1 MKPKDVTKQQEAI
14 KKLIEE
20 IIKDNGKLEDI
31 TNKAYA
37 YLQDAFAI
45 MQTENPFYATILTGL
60 ETKMSLSCPT
70 AGVTVNPELMNYE
83 LYVNPIFFGVI
94 LKDYK
99 QRVAILTH
107 EIMHLSHG
115 HLTRVPCMLFSKEQN
130 TLLNVAGDISINQYI
145 QNLPQDLGLMTP
157 EMFKYKDAQ
166 TGGYKIFPKDAS
178 MDLYYKLL
186 LQNNTQVK
194 IEMEGK
200 SGESKKGSGEGG
212 ESNEE
217 SGDGSEKGDGKQC
230 QGKGSGNKSH
240 KWISVKEWLEKHGY
254 SFDDHSGWEKAE
266 NVDEGELLKKTEEL
280 IERSRQKNNLSY
292 DNLPGSIKDHL
303 HYSEKR
309 KKELNY
315 KAILLK
321 ALKKSLAGLD
331 RQSTWTRPNKRYGYY
346 APGTKDGNVPSL
358 HMFIDTS
365 GSISVEEINEFLGV
379 IKEFIRISG
388 NACTITKFHT
398 DIYGT
403 QKFTRNSMIKQGDL
417 QSGGT
422 ELTPVL
428 EHILKTQPE
437 LSIVLTDGCYGDVPI
452 ERKMNRGQKFPTTV
466 FMISKGGDM
475 KHPLKRLGETIKIPG
490 EKKDQ

>member
-1 MKPKDVTKQQEAI
+1 MKPKDVTKKQEAI
-14 KKLIEE
+14 KKIIEE
-20 IIKDNGKLEDI
+20 IMKDGDKLEEI
-31 TNKAYA
+31 NNKAYSQ
-37 YLQDAFAI
+37 LQDAFAI

-60 ETKMSLSCPT
+60 ETKMSFGLPT

-83 LYVNPIFFGVI
+83 LYVNPIFFGII

-130 TLLNVAGDISINQYI
+130 TLLNIAGDISINQYI
-145 QNLPQDLGLMTP
+145 PNLPQDLGLMTP
-157 EMFKYKDAQ
+157 EMFKYKDKQ

-186 LQNNTQVK
+186 LQNDTQVK
-194 IEMEGK
+194 VEMEG
-200 SGESKKGSGEGG
+200 SGKKES
-212 ESNEE
+212 
-217 SGDGSEKGDGKQC
+217 DGSSDKGNG
-230 QGKGSGNKSH
+230 KSH
-240 KWISVKEWLEKHGY
+240 KWMPVKDWLEKIGY

-280 IERSRQKNNLSY
+280 IERSRQKNNMSY

-303 HYSEKR
+303 QYSEKR

-365 GSISVEEINEFLGV
+365 GSICVDEINEFLGV
-379 IKEFIRISG
+379 IKEFIRVSG

-398 DIYGT
+398 SIYGT
-403 QKFTRNSMIKQGDL
+403 QKFTRNSTITQGDL
-417 QSGGT
+417 QTGGT

-452 ERKMNRGQKFPTTV
+452 ERKMKRGQKFPTTV
-466 FMISKGGDM
+466 FMISKGGDV

-490 EKKDQ
+490 EKKEK